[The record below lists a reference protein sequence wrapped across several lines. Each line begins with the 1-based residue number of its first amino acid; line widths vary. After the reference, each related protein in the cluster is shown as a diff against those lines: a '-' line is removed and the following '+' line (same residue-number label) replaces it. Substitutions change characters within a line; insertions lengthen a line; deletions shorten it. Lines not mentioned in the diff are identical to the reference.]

1 MEKKR
6 AKGEMFLKVSGIILI
21 LPGILRIIVTF
32 GFTTILVVTAQMT
45 GEGGAARWIL
55 MGILSLAGGGTGVT
69 AGILGL
75 KYGERPEK
83 GGVCLG
89 WSIAAAVLCL
99 MNYFNLVLTVISLI
113 PVAFYIAGANMNRKE
128 QQVIELLQ
136 ASGHKN

>member
-1 MEKKR
+1 MD
-6 AKGEMFLKVSGIILI
+6 
-21 LPGILRIIVTF
+21 
-32 GFTTILVVTAQMT
+32 
-45 GEGGAARWIL
+45 L

-83 GGVCLG
+83 GGVCPG
-89 WSIAAAVLCL
+89 WGIAAAVLCL
-99 MNYFNLVLTVISLI
+99 MNYFNLILTVISLI

>member
-55 MGILSLAGGGTGVT
+55 MGNFKPGGRRNRGDSRYP
-69 AGILGL
+69 GL
-75 KYGERPEK
+75 KERKRPGAIK
-83 GGVCLG
+83 GL
-89 WSIAAAVLCL
+89 
-99 MNYFNLVLTVISLI
+99 
-113 PVAFYIAGANMNRKE
+113 
-128 QQVIELLQ
+128 
-136 ASGHKN
+136 